1 MAEALGINVHE
12 IIFVVINFLILMG
25 VLAKFLYR
33 PFLDLLS
40 NRAKAIKD
48 SFDNAEAVNRRADE
62 KLDAYNKRIAN
73 VEQEG
78 RDIIAKS
85 KQRADDQAKRI
96 VVDAEE
102 KAALLL
108 KNAQVEI
115 EREKTNALAEVKD
128 QISMLALMAAEKIL
142 EKEISMDADGQSKII
157 DNVLEQVG
165 TTGWQN

>member
-12 IIFVVINFLILMG
+12 IIFVIINFLILMG

-33 PFLDLLS
+33 PFLDLLD

-48 SFDNAEAVNRRADE
+48 SFANAEAVNRRADE

-85 KQRADDQAKRI
+85 KQRADDQAKHI
-96 VVDAEE
+96 VADAEE
-102 KAALLL
+102 KVALLL
-108 KNAQVEI
+108 RNAQNEI
-115 EREKTNALAEVKD
+115 EREKANALAEVRD

-142 EKEISMDADGQSKII
+142 EKEISMDTEGHSKII

-165 TTGWQN
+165 ATGWQN

>member
-1 MAEALGINVHE
+1 MGEALGVNVHE
-12 IIFVVINFLILMG
+12 IIFVIINFLILMAI
-25 VLAKFLYR
+25 LTKYLYR
-33 PFLDLLS
+33 PFLDLLD

-48 SFDNAEAVNRRADE
+48 SFANAEAVNRRADE

-96 VVDAEE
+96 IVDAEE

-108 KNAQVEI
+108 KNAQNEI
-115 EREKTNALAEVKD
+115 EREKANALTEVRE

-142 EKEISMDADGQSKII
+142 EKEISMDADGQNKII

-165 TTGWQN
+165 ATGWQN

>member
-1 MAEALGINVHE
+1 MAEALGLNVYE
-12 IIFVVINFLILMG
+12 IIFAIANFLILMG
-25 VLAKFLYR
+25 VLVKVLYK
-33 PFLDLLS
+33 PFLELLD

-73 VEQEG
+73 VEKEG
-78 RDIIAKS
+78 REIIAKS
-85 KQRADDQAKRI
+85 KQRADDQAQRI
-96 VVDAEE
+96 VDDAEE
-102 KAALLL
+102 QAALLL
-108 KNAQVEI
+108 KNARNQI
-115 EREKTNALAEVKD
+115 EREKASALAEVRE

-142 EKEISMDADGQSKII
+142 EQEISMDPESQGKII

>member
-1 MAEALGINVHE
+1 MVETLGLSLSE
-12 IIFVVINFLILMG
+12 ILFAIANFLILMAI
-25 VLAKFLYR
+25 LAKFLYK
-33 PFLDLLS
+33 PFLEMLE
-40 NRAKAIKD
+40 NRKQAIKD
-48 SFDNAEAVNRRADE
+48 SFANAEAVNRRADE

-85 KQRADDQAKRI
+85 KQRAEDQSKRI
-96 VVDAEE
+96 IEEAEG

-108 KNAQVEI
+108 QNANTEI
-115 EREKTNALAEVKD
+115 EREKASALAEVKD
-128 QISMLALMAAEKIL
+128 QISMLALMAAEQIL
-142 EKEISMDADGQSKII
+142 EREITIDAAGQDKII